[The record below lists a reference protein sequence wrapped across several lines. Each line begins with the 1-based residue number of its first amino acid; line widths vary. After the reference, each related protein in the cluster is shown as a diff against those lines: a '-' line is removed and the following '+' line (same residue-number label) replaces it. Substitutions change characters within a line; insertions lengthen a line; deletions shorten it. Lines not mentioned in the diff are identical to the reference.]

1 MTAILFMIVLFGV
14 PCANVLLGVG
24 LLVHFV
30 SFVKGENPF
39 GDWFGFWAAGLVLSF
54 GGFVGFFQGG
64 NWAILLGTIL
74 YIIAALRS
82 RRKQSLP
89 GQG

>member
-1 MTAILFMIVLFGV
+1 MTNTWFVMLFAGA

-39 GDWFGFWAAGLVLSF
+39 GDWFGFWAAGLVLSL
-54 GGFVGFFQGG
+54 GGFVGFIQGG
-64 NWAILLGTIL
+64 IWAVLLGTIL

-82 RRKQSLP
+82 RRQPISP
-89 GQG
+89 QPP